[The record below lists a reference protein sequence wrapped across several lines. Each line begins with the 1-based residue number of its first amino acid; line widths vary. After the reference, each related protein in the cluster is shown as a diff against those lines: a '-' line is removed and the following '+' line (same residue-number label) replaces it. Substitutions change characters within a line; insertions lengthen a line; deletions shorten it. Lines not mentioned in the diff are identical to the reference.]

1 MSRSCRRSWS
11 RCKHWWTTWPVRG
24 RKSQSASKT
33 IMSNCRLITLP
44 QRLERR
50 NTCCVWRSWLS
61 QSHKNDCFHCL
72 CKYLKK
78 FNLTYFSQFTK
89 DKKQFCNKFWKSSD
103 VLWAL
108 CLIQPLIN
116 AWWII
121 QPYFLHFSPR
131 RRGLSLELYQA
142 AAGSEPL
149 LLQMIL
155 KTYSYFFT
163 HWKKQILRIFRG
175 LGFNYI
181 IAVRYSWRGAL
192 LGICQ
197 LSPTR
202 CRFSILNTFVWNIQ
216 IFILS
221 AQQLCAAA
229 CCCFVTHFC
238 PSVFFPFFLLL
249 LTHCTPPQHS
259 QYSRFVNWR

>member
-44 QRLERR
+44 QRLERW

-61 QSHKNDCFHCL
+61 QSHKNDFHCL

-142 AAGSEPL
+142 AAGPEPL

-202 CRFSILNTFVWNIQ
+202 CRFSILNTCLCE
-216 IFILS
+216 IFRFLFSQLS
-221 AQQLCAAA
+221 S
-229 CCCFVTHFC
+229 
-238 PSVFFPFFLLL
+238 SVLLL
-249 LTHCTPPQHS
+249 AVVSWLT
-259 QYSRFVNWR
+259 FVPLSFSLSSFCFSHTAPLRNTHNTQDS

>member
-1 MSRSCRRSWS
+1 M
-11 RCKHWWTTWPVRG
+11 VNN
-24 RKSQSASKT
+24 SA
-33 IMSNCRLITLP
+33 LFP
-44 QRLERR
+44 A
-50 NTCCVWRSWLS
+50 
-61 QSHKNDCFHCL
+61 F
-72 CKYLKK
+72 
-78 FNLTYFSQFTK
+78 FSQKERTIFRALSGSRGPWTSPSANDLK
-89 DKKQFCNKFWKSSD
+89 D
-103 VLWAL
+103 L
-108 CLIQPLIN
+108 LI
-116 AWWII
+116 
-121 QPYFLHFSPR
+121 
-131 RRGLSLELYQA
+131 
-142 AAGSEPL
+142 
-149 LLQMIL
+149 
-155 KTYSYFFT
+155 FFT

-202 CRFSILNTFVWNIQ
+202 CRFSIKHMFVWNIQ